1 MSAVPSVQERIL
13 SMLTDRGW
21 TVATGESVTAGQV
34 CAALADVP
42 GASTALRGGIVAYQS
57 EVKHRVL
64 GIPQE
69 VIAAGLVTADVAI
82 GLAVGARQ
90 ALRADVGIGTT
101 GAAGPSPHDGAEPG
115 TAWVAVA
122 LPGGEPRA
130 DLVRLTGDRSDVR
143 AGTTHA
149 ALALAAEALAEAGPG
164 RE

>member
-1 MSAVPSVQERIL
+1 MNTVPSVQERIL
-13 SMLTDRGW
+13 SMLVDRGW
-21 TVATGESVTAGQV
+21 TVATGESITAGLV

-42 GASTALRGGIVAYQS
+42 GASVALRGGIVAYQG
-57 EVKHRVL
+57 EIKHRVL
-64 GIPQE
+64 GLPQE
-69 VIAAGLVTADVAI
+69 VIKAGLVSADVAI